1 MQLTD
6 VQEGCQEYT
15 KVKGWVLQ
23 QIVLEKL
30 DIMGKRM
37 KFDIILY
44 THKHTHAKKKKKKK
58 TKKETKK

>member
-30 DIMGKRM
+30 DIHGQKNEIGHH
-37 KFDIILY
+37 FIHTQ
-44 THKHTHAKKKKKKK
+44 THTCKKKKKK
-58 TKKETKK
+58 TQNVLKN